1 MNQVDQLSN
10 QNYLESIRVHATFQD
25 PCEVYDRDGIF
36 LVAGATSFPGSYWN
50 AGARNT
56 LDVKPK
62 DMDEA
67 ARAFF
72 APKKRMFTFTV
83 IAKQDGDLKDYLL
96 ANEYEERFGM
106 PCMSVTRPLPE
117 RTAPEGVRVVPIKTL
132 QHVHDFVEA
141 SAAAYSVVLPERHMR
156 AMFSKSQAMLHEN
169 ILGAVAYRGEEPV
182 AAGFA
187 LMSGEG
193 ADRLASRC
201 RAAGSRHADDDGH
214 DEHGFRARRESR
226 DLAGKQVRRAGLSAA
241 WLRDLRSADALR
253 AEGVVSAYA
262 LIFT

>member
-1 MNQVDQLSN
+1 MNEVERLSN
-10 QNYLESIRVHATFQD
+10 ENYLESIRVHATFQD

-36 LVAGATSFPGSYWN
+36 LVAGATGVPGSYWN

-83 IAKQDGDLKDYLL
+83 IGKQDGDLEDYLR

-106 PCMSVTRPLPE
+106 PCMSVVRPLPE
-117 RTAPEGVRVVPIKTL
+117 RATPEGVRVVPITTL

-156 AMFSKSQAMLHEN
+156 AMFSKPDALLHED

-193 ADRLASRC
+193 AGLYWI
-201 RAAGSRHADDDGH
+201 GSRPDVERQGLGTLMTTVTTNMAFARGAKVVTLQASKFG
-214 DEHGFRARRESR
+214 EPVYRRLGFETYDQLRRY
-226 DLAGKQVRRAGLSAA
+226 GPK
-241 WLRDLRSADALR
+241 AL
-253 AEGVVSAYA
+253 
-262 LIFT
+262 